1 MSLRRYTYQIQA
13 DPMSRVET
21 GEIEAKDLEDAKRQL
36 RVQFMMAQLPDDTNI
51 IDQSEIDE
59 NMAREKSAKARDL
72 LRVLA
77 DHHAWIQDSNQGAR
91 ANLNNL
97 NLSDMVMPGSKLQN
111 ADMAGADF
119 SGADLSGSDLTNANL
134 VRASLHGTNLKD
146 ADLSGADLSDAD
158 LRGAILTGATLDGVD
173 LWRAN
178 LMGCVISPSALHKA
192 LSCKSK

>member
-1 MSLRRYTYQIQA
+1 MSLRTYTYQIQS
-13 DPMSRVET
+13 DPMSRVES
-21 GEIEAKDLEDAKRQL
+21 GQIEARNVDDAKRQL
-36 RVQFMMAQLPDDTNI
+36 RVQYMLSNLPEDTLLV
-51 IDQSEIDE
+51 DQSEVDE
-59 NMAREKSAKARDL
+59 NQAREKSAKARDL

-77 DHHAWIQDSNQGAR
+77 DHHAWTKDSNQGAR

-97 NLSDMVMPGSKLQN
+97 NLTDMVMPGSQLQN

-119 SGADLSGSDLTNANL
+119 SGADLSGSNLTNANL
-134 VRASLHGTNLKD
+134 VRASLHGANLKD

-158 LRGAILTGATLDGVD
+158 LRGTILTGATLDGAD

-192 LSCKSK
+192 LSCKTK